1 MTTHHLNGSCL
12 IFTAAG
18 GHVGTVDFQ
27 GRRPVLGISHGGQE
41 VQKWAVILG
50 LGPWYIGFDFF

>member
-27 GRRPVLGISHGGQE
+27 RRPVLGISHGGQE
-41 VQKWAVILG
+41 MQRWAVVLVLG
-50 LGPWYIGFDFF
+50 LRYIELDFF